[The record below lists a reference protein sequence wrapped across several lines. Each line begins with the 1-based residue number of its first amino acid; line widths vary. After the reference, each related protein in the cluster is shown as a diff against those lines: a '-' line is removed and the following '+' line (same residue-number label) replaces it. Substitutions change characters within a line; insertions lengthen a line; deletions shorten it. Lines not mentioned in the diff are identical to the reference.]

1 MSVDQLDR
9 NEKASFLEW
18 RRALAAVEDDERLT
32 LTPFEKNL
40 EIWRQL
46 WRVCERSDIV
56 VQVVDARDP
65 LFYRCP
71 DLEQYIT
78 EIDPAKRTILLLNKA
93 DLLSPELRRGWCDY
107 FDEHGMEYLWWSAKT
122 ATEEV
127 DAEAARMKVVKA
139 AEDAQYMAAFGDL
152 PDDLVQNAAAL
163 HADAGGESDSGSDSG
178 SDAGESI
185 AVRRRPR
192 AREDVLTRTELM
204 DVMERLAESAAGE
217 GARLR
222 RKDGRVC
229 VGMVGYP
236 NVGKSSTVNALVA
249 AKKTGVSATPGK
261 TKHFQTLELGDGLL
275 LADCPGLVF
284 PSFTASRAELVC
296 NGVLPIDRLTDVR
309 EPVGI
314 VASRISRQLLEATY
328 RFKIPLP
335 ALHENQSRD
344 ATAGELLR
352 AYCAA
357 RGLTVQ
363 QGRPDEQRAGRAIL
377 KDFINGKLL
386 HCVGPDGYTG
396 EMGVLGDAI
405 KVAME
410 EKESSRNHT
419 GDDGVFNDDGLEMD
433 GDEFDDGL
441 DAPDDPLAAQLLKE
455 MMDELG
461 GIGAATKPDKPKRAE
476 HKFQKKGAKIKGRIK
491 NLGAGVDTTAG
502 GDGFKMGKRGGM
514 MPASAQAMVRSSK
527 EAEM

>member
-1 MSVDQLDR
+1 M
-9 NEKASFLEW
+9 
-18 RRALAAVEDDERLT
+18 
-32 LTPFEKNL
+32 
-40 EIWRQL
+40 
-46 WRVCERSDIV
+46 
-56 VQVVDARDP
+56 
-65 LFYRCP
+65 
-71 DLEQYIT
+71 
-78 EIDPAKRTILLLNKA
+78 
-93 DLLSPELRRGWCDY
+93 
-107 FDEHGMEYLWWSAKT
+107 
-122 ATEEV
+122 
-127 DAEAARMKVVKA
+127 
-139 AEDAQYMAAFGDL
+139 
-152 PDDLVQNAAAL
+152 
-163 HADAGGESDSGSDSG
+163 
-178 SDAGESI
+178 
-185 AVRRRPR
+185 
-192 AREDVLTRTELM
+192 
-204 DVMERLAESAAGE
+204 
-217 GARLR
+217 
-222 RKDGRVC
+222 
-229 VGMVGYP
+229 
-236 NVGKSSTVNALVA
+236 GKSSTVNALVS

-314 VASRISRQLLEATY
+314 VASRISRRLLEATY

-410 EKESSRNHT
+410 EKDSSRNHT

-433 GDEFDDGL
+433 EFDDDDRL

-455 MMDELG
+455 MMTSS
-461 GIGAATKPDKPKRAE
+461 AASAPPLSPTNPSARSTS
-476 HKFQKKGAKIKGRIK
+476 FRRKGRRSR
-491 NLGAGVDTTAG
+491 AGSKTWEPGWIPPRVVTG
-502 GDGFKMGKRGGM
+502 SRWV
-514 MPASAQAMVRSSK
+514 SAA
-527 EAEM
+527 A